1 MKYGSELQ
9 DNVFAPWR
17 LSYIAYDVLKM
28 ELKTRQLDHE
38 WNDEDEADFIQ
49 VSIFSSYVIVK
60 RLTCLAKHP
69 LKTTVV
75 A

>member
-28 ELKTRQLDHE
+28 ELKTRQFDHE

-49 VSIFSSYVIVK
+49 VSISSYILVK
-60 RLTCLAKHP
+60 RLTCLAKP
-69 LKTTVV
+69 LLKYI
-75 A
+75 AFA